1 MPERFE
7 VERAAH
13 GLRVRNHQLYLE
25 PHGRPPLGFV
35 AHARRAHPILPER
48 TVATAATVALLEAGQ
63 PRALRKAAALP
74 AALKKSFALGSLRLT
89 LHAAGHVLGSAQ
101 IRCEAD
107 DLDLVYSGDLGQGS
121 LTAEPREVL
130 NCEEGTFVLRAT
142 YGHPRYVFPPRAQA
156 LEKVRA
162 FVEKTLAARATPLL
176 VASAVGATQDLLR
189 ALGDRYRL
197 RLHPTALRACEVY
210 RSQGISLPA
219 ASALEGEGEIVV
231 VPPTARLGR
240 LSIGP
245 HRTCV
250 LSGHAIDAT
259 RGAGADEAIA
269 LSDHLGFLDL
279 VAVAVESGARRI
291 LTTHTHAEALASA
304 LRDKGLDAR
313 AIGQQHHQLPLPG
326 F

>member
-1 MPERFE
+1 MPERFA

-13 GLRVRNHQLYLE
+13 GLRVRHHQLYLE

-35 AHARRAHPILPER
+35 AHARGAHLVLPER
-48 TVATAATVALLEAGQ
+48 TVATAATVALLAAGQ
-63 PRALRKAAALP
+63 PRALSKAAALP

-121 LTAEPREVL
+121 LTAEPRETL
-130 NCEEGTFVLRAT
+130 NCEEGTLVLRAT

-156 LEKVRA
+156 IDKVRA
-162 FVEKTLAARATPLL
+162 FIEKTLAAKATPLL
-176 VASAVGATQDLLR
+176 VAAAIGATQDLVR
-189 ALGDRYRL
+189 ALGDRYRF
-197 RLHPTALRACEVY
+197 RLHPAALRACAVY
-210 RSQGISLPA
+210 RSQGVHLPE
-219 ASALEGEGEIVV
+219 ASALDGEGEVV
-231 VPPTARLGR
+231 IVPPTARLGR

-250 LSGHAIDAT
+250 LSGHAVD
-259 RGAGADEAIA
+259 GVKGQGEQSIA
-269 LSDHLGFLDL
+269 LSDHLGFPDL

-291 LTTHTHAEALASA
+291 FTTHTHAAALARA
-304 LRDKGLDAR
+304 LRDKGLDAVDVD
-313 AIGQQHHQLPLPG
+313 GQHHQLPLPG